1 MESVDGKQP
10 TLPQVVQAKYDAFV
24 QALRVRVHSWVI
36 GQTSDTP
43 PQNLGKIVLPGN
55 YVDLLKQAGRIRRP
69 FQAQAFALLMLCR
82 FLADKFTTLGDS
94 AATVENVNS
103 LEE

>member
-1 MESVDGKQP
+1 MEGIDSEQP
-10 TLPQVVQAKYDAFV
+10 TLPQFVQAKYDTLV
-24 QALRVRVHSWVI
+24 QALKVRLRSWVFE
-36 GQTSDTP
+36 QTSHMP
-43 PQNLGKIVLPGN
+43 LQNLGKVALPGT

-69 FQAQAFALLMLCR
+69 FQAQAFALIMLCR